1 MRGPGSVGRVRLRLA
16 RKRCG
21 KTERVKARFY
31 NPIRLWIAKL
41 FAIARGLY
49 DYESNEY
56 HQTNGTI
63 SLYQR
68 VGELKNEI
76 QKETDVRGHLP
87 RRSPTPSPTSL
98 IMAAKVSTTGSRTR
112 MNTRATL

>member
-1 MRGPGSVGRVRLRLA
+1 MMRTSGPERVGRVA
-16 RKRCG
+16 HSPESAA
-21 KTERVKARFY
+21 ERPKESKARFY
-31 NPIRLWIAKL
+31 NPIRLWIAN

-56 HQTNGTI
+56 HQTNT
-63 SLYQR
+63 SAES
-68 VGELKNEI
+68 ELKNEI